1 MKRKFLA
8 PIATIISALASETGN
23 GQSITDMNT
32 DLIKKHESD
41 SSVAD
46 SQQANPFV
54 LARSEDSLFIAAHRS
69 HSSHSSHYSG
79 SGGSGSSY
87 SPSYSS
93 PSYSSPSQ
101 VTPSDSGSTPSNS
114 TQKYTP
120 ATSSTNVTGQQ
131 GGGFQENIAKCR
143 AEEVDF
149 HRMVLITDYAGAE
162 KMWEKLKSC
171 VEQHK

>member
-23 GQSITDMNT
+23 GQSITDMDT

-41 SSVAD
+41 SSVAA

-93 PSYSSPSQ
+93 PSQ
-101 VTPSDSGSTPSNS
+101 ITPSDSGSTPSTS

-120 ATSSTNVTGQQ
+120 ATSSTNVTGRQ

-143 AEEVDF
+143 SEETDF

-162 KMWEKLKSC
+162 RCGKN
-171 VEQHK
+171 